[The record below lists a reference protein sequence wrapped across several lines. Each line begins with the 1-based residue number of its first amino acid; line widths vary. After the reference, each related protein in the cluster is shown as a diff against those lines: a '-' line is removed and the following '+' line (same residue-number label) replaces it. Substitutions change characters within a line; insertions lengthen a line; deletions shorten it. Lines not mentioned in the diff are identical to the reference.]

1 MLDTGNKVIDK
12 MSKKETPEVQN
23 KYLELEKDELAN
35 EIVQIKEALNASKVD
50 VHTALG
56 LEKAETKID
65 NSPSI
70 ASLTALRNQISEQIV
85 ALGGEIESI
94 NSAPKETAAEKRIYA
109 EIEKLQQNQLT
120 AKKEAV
126 QAIDADFPV
135 DVIVDANIPT
145 EHKVTL
151 MGSMIDVAARTTKAV
166 DKVKSEL
173 DETVE
178 EKSETA
184 KFSTPEEK
192 KEEEIGGA
200 KYLEEIR
207 AKLNLP
213 SVEQEVKQ

>member
-1 MLDTGNKVIDK
+1 

-85 ALGGEIESI
+85 TLGGEIESI
-94 NSAPKETAAEKRIYA
+94 NSAPKETEAEKRIYA

-120 AKKEAV
+120 IKKEAV

-135 DVIVDANIPT
+135 DVIVGADIPT

-192 KEEEIGGA
+192 KEEEITGQT
-200 KYLEEIR
+200 YLEEIKS
-207 AKLNLP
+207 KLNLP
-213 SVEQEVKQ
+213 SVEQEVAQ

>member
-1 MLDTGNKVIDK
+1 

-85 ALGGEIESI
+85 TLGGEIESI
-94 NSAPKETAAEKRIYA
+94 NSAPKETEAEKTIYA

-120 AKKEAV
+120 IKKEAV

-135 DVIVDANIPT
+135 DVIVGADIPT

-166 DKVKSEL
+166 DKVKVEL
-173 DETVE
+173 DSTVE

-184 KFSTPEEK
+184 KFSAPDNAEEAEVSGK
-192 KEEEIGGA
+192 T
-200 KYLEEIR
+200 YLEEMSE
-207 AKLNLP
+207 KLNLP
-213 SVEQEVKQ
+213 SIEQEVKQ